1 MWLFARP
8 ALHPPPRPA
17 GQPVPSGKEGDGQ
30 RSTEQGGHTQGS
42 SSGAGVGGPQE
53 ISGERTRPPDFG
65 ISPSDKGQGRAG
77 WTVAFA
83 PGGNT
88 ERGDSL
94 SGPETLWDTRD
105 PKGEVMGVESQE
117 HVHPTLGPPQGHRAG
132 CGGAVGAPGK
142 SQKDPGRPSTKQ
154 RALVQLV
161 LVDAGSRWPCRL
173 SPPQPP
179 VVVPAD
185 HALYGDRARGGGPCA
200 LGLRRGKPLPC
211 ELKEPRPF

>member
-17 GQPVPSGKEGDGQ
+17 GQPVPSGNEGDGQ

-42 SSGAGVGGPQE
+42 SSGAGVGGGAQE
-53 ISGERTRPPDFG
+53 ISGERTRPPEFG

-154 RALVQLV
+154 RALIQLV
-161 LVDAGSRWPCRL
+161 LVDAGSRWL
-173 SPPQPP
+173 
-179 VVVPAD
+179 
-185 HALYGDRARGGGPCA
+185 
-200 LGLRRGKPLPC
+200 
-211 ELKEPRPF
+211 